1 MRSVAGSM
9 MRACGAAPADGHT
22 DTIRPRRSK
31 ASEPHTAGGIAPEPS
46 TDARPS
52 GPEKG

>member
-1 MRSVAGSM
+1 MT
-9 MRACGAAPADGHT
+9 RACGGAPADGHT

-31 ASEPHTAGGIAPEPS
+31 ASEPQIAAGIAPEPS
-46 TDARPS
+46 TEARPR